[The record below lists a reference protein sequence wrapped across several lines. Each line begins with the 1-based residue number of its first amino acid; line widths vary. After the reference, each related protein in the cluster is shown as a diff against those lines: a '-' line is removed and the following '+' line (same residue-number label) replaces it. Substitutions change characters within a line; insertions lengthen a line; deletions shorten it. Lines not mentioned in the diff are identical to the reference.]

1 MALIAPTR
9 MTVNPS
15 FTDPRF
21 LINYALRSGFMY
33 LFPRQELDVRLTERD
48 QAVYVPVLDLRTI
61 AQGSQTGY
69 NELPTVSLNLDY
81 ITTPTYEQKIR
92 VVYSR
97 EDLNAAANWN
107 MSLTDAYSKAM
118 RQGHFQL
125 LRDAALF
132 GFNPQNGE
140 GLINSS
146 SGTVRENL
154 PADSNGKATVDD
166 YDPNQLFQALNRV
179 ITGILNRCNLLG
191 VTGRYNDGG
200 AAVKVTCLT
209 PQRVLGTLVSKVV
222 ELTGYQRPGAGSAS
236 ILEAVRGVMNA
247 ANVDV
252 TFAPDDEL
260 RGRGANGTDI
270 MLFTIPEL
278 PNMAAQGAIDT
289 NVFADEFG
297 QANLNCNGLFADRAI
312 PAEITGPVGAE
323 ATDVVTFMRTT
334 SGWALRGEAT
344 TILSVGVSEA
354 NEFTAAGPASSA
366 PASSSAS
373 TAS

>member
-15 FTDPRF
+15 YTDPRF
-21 LINYALRSGFMY
+21 LINYALRSGFMH

-61 AQGSQTGY
+61 AQAAQSGY
-69 NELPTVSLNLDY
+69 NELPSVSLSLDY

-107 MSLTDAYSKAM
+107 MSLTDAYSNAM

-140 GLINSS
+140 GLLNSS
-146 SGTVRENL
+146 SGTVRELL
-154 PADSNGKATVDD
+154 PADSNGKSTVDD
-166 YDPNQLFQALNRV
+166 YDAGQLFQSINRI
-179 ITGILNRCNLLG
+179 ITGQLNRCNLLG
-191 VTGRYNDGG
+191 ITGRYNDGG
-200 AAVKVTCLT
+200 PAVKVTCLA
-209 PQRVLGTLVSKVV
+209 PQRVLGTLVSKIV
-222 ELTGYQRPGAGSAS
+222 ELTSYQRVGSGSAS
-236 ILEAVRGVMNA
+236 IVQAVIDVMKA
-247 ANVDV
+247 ANVEV
-252 TFAPDDEL
+252 IFAADDEL
-260 RGRGANGTDI
+260 RGRGTNGTDV

-278 PNMAAQGAIDT
+278 PNMAAQGKIDT

-297 QANLNCNGLFADRAI
+297 QANLSCNGLFADRSI
-312 PAEITGPVGAE
+312 PTEITGPVGAE
-323 ATDVVTFMRTT
+323 ATDVVTFMRST

-354 NEFTAAGPASSA
+354 NEFSAAGPQSTTASS
-366 PASSSAS
+366 
-373 TAS
+373 TAGN